1 MATVGRTESG
11 LFSIFLFGMNNR
23 AEVIIVGG
31 GAIGL
36 SVAYHLGVE
45 GQRAVHLFEKNQ
57 ISSGTSWHAAGIVGP
72 LRSSLNM
79 TRLARHAIELFP
91 QLEQETGQ
99 SIGYRRTGGYW
110 LAQTQERL
118 TELRRIGAVGAAVGL
133 DTEIISPSELSRAVT
148 FIQTD
153 DLAGALWV
161 AEDAQVSPVDLCT
174 AYAAGA
180 KSRGV
185 VIEEHCGVDQF
196 IVEQNAVKGVVLE
209 DGRRFHSDIVVLCAG
224 LWSRDLAATAGV
236 RVPLQAVEHMYVV
249 TEPMNSLP
257 DPVPVIRDLD
267 SDLYLKGDTGKLV
280 LGGFERN
287 AKPWD
292 PESAGPH
299 IPFLMF
305 DEDWSHFEP
314 IMRAGLKRVPELKN
328 TGIHTFMNGPESF
341 TPDTRPMIGESADVA
356 GFYVAAG
363 FNSVGVMSSAGV
375 GHALAG
381 WIQNGRPPYDLW
393 EVDVARADPRWSDPH
408 FLKERMREA
417 VNDQFTMHWPL
428 KQPRYG
434 RDVRCTPLHGP
445 LNKKGAVFG
454 SMASWERPLWF
465 AESRRDEKL
474 IHTYKEQSWWKYTAR
489 EALRMKDRVA
499 MADLT
504 PFTKIELKGVGSLDA
519 IQTLF
524 AADMDISP
532 DRSRYT
538 VMLNER
544 GGIEAEVTVLR
555 LDGNHFRIISA
566 AAARYRDLRLIRQL
580 LKDYPSISIDDV
592 TSAEAV
598 IGVMGPQSRKLMERV
613 TDEDCSGESFAF
625 GDCRR
630 MKIAGVP
637 VVALRRSYVGEL
649 GWEIYM
655 CSHFAE
661 AVYEKLMA
669 CGSEFGVGHLGLLAV
684 DGCRLEKKFGHW
696 GHDLG
701 PDVTPLEAGIS
712 HTVDMRKPRFLGRDA
727 LQQQID
733 TGINQRLILLEVVV
747 ESGERPLLLH
757 DEPIVFEDEVIG
769 ITTSGGFGPR
779 TGKLLSFA
787 LIRCNPEESLAH
799 IFDNNFTIEVAGN
812 SYDTRICPDAPYDP
826 DGMRMRG

>member
-1 MATVGRTESG
+1 
-11 LFSIFLFGMNNR
+11 MNNR
-23 AEVIIVGG
+23 TEVIIVGG
-31 GAIGL
+31 GVIGL
-36 SVAYHLGVE
+36 SVAYHLGAE
-45 GQRAVHLFEKNQ
+45 GQHSVRLFEKNQ

-79 TRLARHAIELFP
+79 TRLAMHAIRLFP
-91 QLEQETGQ
+91 QLERETGK
-99 SIGYRRTGGYW
+99 SVGYRRTGGYW

-118 TELRRIGAVGAAVGL
+118 TELRRIAAVGTAVGL
-133 DTEIISPSELSRAVT
+133 DTEIISPSELSRAVS
-148 FIQTD
+148 FIRTD
-153 DLAGALWV
+153 GLTGALWV
-161 AEDAQVSPVDLCT
+161 AEDAQVSPVDLCL

-180 KSRGV
+180 KTRGV
-185 VIEEHCGVDQF
+185 VIEENCGVDQF
-196 IVEQNAVKGVVLE
+196 IVDNNAVKGVVLE
-209 DGRRFHSDIVVLCAG
+209 DGRRFYSDIVVLCAG
-224 LWSRDLAATAGV
+224 LWSRELAATAGV

-314 IMRAGLKRVPELKN
+314 IMRAGLNRVPELKYS
-328 TGIHTFMNGPESF
+328 GIHTFMNGPESF
-341 TPDTRPMIGESADVA
+341 TPDTRPMIGESTDVA

-393 EVDVARADPRWSDPH
+393 EVDVARADPRWYDPH

-417 VNDQFTMHWPL
+417 VNDQFAMHWPL

-434 RDVRCTPLHGP
+434 RDLRCTPLHG
-445 LNKKGAVFG
+445 LLGGKGAVFG
-454 SMASWERPLWF
+454 SMSGWERPLWF
-465 AESRRDEKL
+465 AEGRQDEKL
-474 IHTYKEQSWWKYTAR
+474 IHTFREQHWWQYASR
-489 EALRMKDRVA
+489 EALRMKDGVA
-499 MADLT
+499 LIDLT

-519 IQTLF
+519 LQFLC

-532 DRSRYT
+532 GRSRYT

-544 GGIEAEVTVLR
+544 GGIEADVTVLR
-555 LDGNHFRIISA
+555 LDPNHFRIIST
-566 AAARYRDLRLIRQL
+566 AAARHRDFRRIRQL
-580 LKDYPSISIDDV
+580 LKRYPSISIDDV
-592 TSAEAV
+592 TSTEAV

-613 TDEDCSGESFAF
+613 TDEDCSGELFEF
-625 GDCRR
+625 GTCRR
-630 MKIAGVP
+630 IGIAGAP

-649 GWEIYM
+649 GWEIYV
-655 CSHFAE
+655 CSRFAD
-661 AVYEKLMA
+661 AVYEKLMT
-669 CGSEFGVGHLGLLAV
+669 CGIEFGIAHLGLLAV
-684 DGCRLEKKFGHW
+684 DGCRLEKRFGHW
-696 GHDLG
+696 GHDWG

-712 HTVDMRKPRFLGRDA
+712 QTVNMRKSQFLGREA
-727 LQQQID
+727 LQEQME
-733 TGINQRLILLEVVV
+733 TGIEQCLILLEVVV

-757 DEPIVFEDEVIG
+757 DEPIVLEDEIVG
-769 ITTSGGFGPR
+769 LTTSGGYGPR
-779 TGKLLSFA
+779 TGKLLSFG
-787 LIRCNPEESLAH
+787 LIRCNPDESLAN
-799 IFDNNFTIEVAGN
+799 ILDRNFTIEVAGT
-812 SYDTRICPDAPYDP
+812 SYQTHICLDAPYDP